1 MGSNEIELTKAL
13 ASSGLSDISFKMYLV
28 RHGQT
33 KLNAE
38 GKINGEIDEPLNEQ
52 GISDALQVYKN
63 LPEDFCG
70 DTIFHSPLLRAK
82 QTALLIKSQLSYMR
96 LEEIKEL
103 EERKFGKL
111 AGLSWE
117 EAVKLSGDPR
127 LKIKDR
133 DCEFDYSRFGGESNE
148 QFKDRVWSA
157 ISRVR
162 STGIQG
168 FPLIVTHGGVIRL
181 LRSKF
186 SHISLHEEDLVIQ
199 NGGLFKISFPMF

>member
-1 MGSNEIELTKAL
+1 MGNNETKSDRAL
-13 ASSGLSDISFKMYLV
+13 ASSSLADIAFKMYLV

-52 GISDALQVYKN
+52 GVLDALQVYKN
-63 LPEDFCG
+63 LPDGFQG
-70 DTIFHSPLLRAK
+70 STIFHSPLLRAK
-82 QTALLIKSQLSYMR
+82 QTALLIKSQLSYMN
-96 LEEIKEL
+96 LVEIKDL
-103 EERKFGKL
+103 EERKFGRL
-111 AGLSWE
+111 AGLSWD

-133 DCEFDYSRFGGESNE
+133 NAEFDYYRFGGESHK

-186 SHISLHEEDLVIQ
+186 SHIALHEEDLTIQ
-199 NGGLFKISFPMF
+199 NGGLFEISFPMF